1 MERSVD
7 DIREKIEKKE
17 AVVMTAQEVS
27 ELVDRGENISTMDV
41 DVVTTA
47 TRAIMSGTYALLSFP
62 VNSPLCFKRASKV
75 LLNGV
80 PAHVGPCPNESLG
93 VLDLIVFGTAHS
105 TLEHNYGAGH
115 LFREMAEGKNIEVS
129 VITDENVSFKSE
141 IKLKDMPY
149 AKLYATRHAFKNYA
163 AFVNCSTEPVNT
175 IFHATQFSPDM
186 NGATLSGC
194 GEINP
199 VQNDPKMETIGIGT
213 RMLMNGAEGFVIG
226 EGTRSSPGKPN
237 LTGVADMHGMDPV
250 LMGGFKTSA
259 GPECIASWA
268 IAIPVTSQSVLDA
281 VLKTDKDIP
290 MVVNDVDKRVM
301 IGSST
306 YADAWKNTDPTVIF
320 NPDACLDCEVC
331 KPTRDCPMEAIYRQN
346 DRMVLDRYLCFNCGL
361 CSTVCP
367 GEVFTAKLGT
377 LHFEKDAEQLEIPIV
392 LRQSDRKRSEELAEK
407 LKKKVIDGEFKLNEM
422 VEKIYP

>member
-1 MERSVD
+1 MEHSVAK
-7 DIREKIEKKE
+7 IREKLERKE

-27 ELVDRGENISTMDV
+27 KLVDRGENISTMNV

-47 TRAIMSGTYALLSFP
+47 TRAIMSGTYAVLSFP
-62 VNSPLCFKRASKV
+62 VNSPLGFRRAAEV
-75 LLNGV
+75 FLNGV
-80 PAHVGPCPNESLG
+80 PAYVGPCPNENLG
-93 VLDLIVFGTAHS
+93 MLDLIIFGTAHS
-105 TLEHNYGAGH
+105 THKHSYGAGH
-115 LFREMAEGKNIEVS
+115 LFREMAEGKSIDVS
-129 VITDENVSFKSE
+129 VVTDENVSFKSE
-141 IKLKDMPY
+141 IKLADMPY

-163 AFVNCSTEPVNT
+163 AFVNCSSKPVST
-175 IFHATQFSPDM
+175 IFHAVQFSPDM

-237 LTGVADMHGMDPV
+237 LTGVADMHNMDPA
-250 LMGGFKTSA
+250 LMGGFKTST

-281 VLKTDKDIP
+281 ILKTDKDIP

-306 YADAWKNTDPTVIF
+306 YADAWKNTDPSVSF
-320 NPDACLDCEVC
+320 NPGVCLNCEIC
-331 KPTRDCPMEAIYRQN
+331 KPVRDCPMEAIYRKD
-346 DRMVLDRYLCFNCGL
+346 DRVILDRYLCFNCGL
-361 CSTVCP
+361 CTTICP
-367 GEVFTAKLGT
+367 EKVFTAKLGT
-377 LHFEKDAEQLEIPIV
+377 LHFETDAEHFDVPIV

>member
-1 MERSVD
+1 MERSVAE
-7 DIREKIEKKE
+7 IREKLENKE
-17 AVVMTAQEVS
+17 AVVMTAQEIS
-27 ELVDRGENISTMDV
+27 ELVDKGEDVSSMDV

-47 TRAIMSGTYALLSFP
+47 TRAIMSGTYAVLSFP
-62 VNSPLCFKRASKV
+62 VNSPVCFKRASKV

-93 VLDLIVFGTAHS
+93 IVDAIVFGTAHS
-105 TLEHNYGAGH
+105 VLKHNYGAGH
-115 LFREMAEGKNIEVS
+115 VFRELVEGKEVNVS
-129 VITDENVSFKSE
+129 VVTNEEETIESQV
-141 IKLKDMPY
+141 KLVDMPF

-163 AFVNCSTEPVNT
+163 AFVNGSDKPVNT

-186 NGATLSGC
+186 HGATLSGC

-213 RMLMNGAEGFVIG
+213 RVLMNGAEGFVIG
-226 EGTRSSPGKPN
+226 EGTRSSPAKPN
-237 LTGVADMHGMDPV
+237 LTGVADMHKMDAA

-281 VLKTDKDIP
+281 ALQTDSDIP

-306 YADAWKNTDPTVIF
+306 YADAWKNTDRAISF

-331 KPTRDCPMEAIYRQN
+331 KPIRDCPMEAIQRKDN
-346 DRMVLDRYLCFNCGL
+346 RILLNRYQCFNCGF

-367 GEVFTAKLGT
+367 GGVFTAELGT
-377 LHFEKDAEQLEIPIV
+377 LHFEMEGKHQDVPIV
-392 LRQSDRKRSEELAEK
+392 LRQSDRKRAEEMAEK
-407 LKKKVIDGEFKLNEM
+407 LKEKILSGEFKLNEM
-422 VEKIYP
+422 VERIYP

>member
-1 MERSVD
+1 MERSVA
-7 DIREKIEKKE
+7 DIKEKLEKKE

-27 ELVDRGENISTMDV
+27 ELVGRKENIGTMDV

-47 TRAIMSGTYALLSFP
+47 TRAIMSGTYAVLSFP
-62 VNSPLCFKRASKV
+62 VNSPLSFKRASKV

-80 PAHVGPCPNESLG
+80 LAHVGPCSNESLEM
-93 VLDLIVFGTAHS
+93 LDLIVFGTAHS
-105 TLEHNYGAGH
+105 SQKHSYGAGH
-115 LFREMAEGKNIEVS
+115 LFREMVEGKDIEVS
-129 VITDENVSFKSE
+129 VVTDENVSFKSE

-149 AKLYATRHAFKNYA
+149 AKLYATRHTFKNYA
-163 AFVNCSTEPVNT
+163 AFVNCSTKPINT

-199 VQNDPKMETIGIGT
+199 IQNDPEMQTIGIGT
-213 RMLMNGAEGFVIG
+213 RILMNGAEGFVIG
-226 EGTRSSPGKPN
+226 EGTRSSPEKPN
-237 LTGVADMHGMDPV
+237 LAGVADMHDMDPA

-281 VLKTDKDIP
+281 VLKTDLDIP
-290 MVVNDVDKRVM
+290 MVINEVDKRVI

-306 YADAWKNTDPTVIF
+306 YADAWKNTDLAVSF
-320 NPDACLDCEVC
+320 DPDLCLNCEVC
-331 KPTRDCPMEAIYRQN
+331 KPTRDCPMEAIYHQN
-346 DRMVLDRYLCFNCGL
+346 DKLMLNRYLCFNCGL
-361 CSTVCP
+361 CSTLCP
-367 GEVFTAKLGT
+367 GRVFTANLGS
-377 LHFEKDAEQLEIPIV
+377 LHFEKETEQLNIPIV

-407 LKKKVIDGEFKLNEM
+407 LKEKVMNGEFKLNEM
-422 VEKIYP
+422 VEKIQP